1 MIFLCVGKVWSKH
14 WNRVLQPLQ
23 FLVFVY
29 RYAPMRFIQSMG
41 SFGFANQFYKSA
53 VQFYY
58 GASKE
63 VSMLACVVCIKLNRF
78 CHYLKALYY
87 YLTIS

>member
-1 MIFLCVGKVWSKH
+1 
-14 WNRVLQPLQ
+14 
-23 FLVFVY
+23 
-29 RYAPMRFIQSMG
+29 MRFIQSMG

-63 VSMLACVVCIKLNRF
+63 VSTSLDMCGVL
-78 CHYLKALYY
+78 
-87 YLTIS
+87 